1 MLIPIHAQY
10 YYYYWLTFV
19 HNKGEIVMAV
29 TIDTSINLLLEVESF
44 GWVESIK
51 VATACLIASVMFC
64 AFLPR

>member
-1 MLIPIHAQY
+1 MLIPSHVQY

-51 VATACLIASVMFC
+51 VATA
-64 AFLPR
+64 